1 MHLLDAADLDFH
13 SRVLMVFNR
22 GDLQN
27 CSGMVPVVDVEWRY
41 IRGSILGIVVVKEGS
56 RMMEI
61 RWMKERRASS

>member
-27 CSGMVPVVDVEWRY
+27 CSGMVLVVDVEWRY